1 MDLQTKGDKNMQ
13 RDKYITLQIGYFQMK
28 NQQLTIFSI
37 RIICSLI
44 KWAVEIFLGLLAI
57 LNIYSKL
64 FLNILG
70 IIVSGLYVLRSQ
82 ILITSP

>member
-1 MDLQTKGDKNMQ
+1 MDLKTKGDKNMQ
-13 RDKYITLQIGYFQMK
+13 WDKYITLQIGHFQMK

-44 KWAVEIFLGLLAI
+44 KWALEIFLRLLAI